1 MVKGSGIL
9 PTKNILHQIVEN
21 AYKKNIIQRI
31 GSFEKLYKTDT
42 MVFYIDRKDKTI
54 IVGIRGTR
62 PTDYD
67 DLEADA
73 MIAFNKL
80 NTTKRFKKDLQEI
93 QEVQQ
98 EYLPTQYDYYGV
110 GHSLSGAILDILL
123 DKKII
128 KYAISYNPAV
138 ESKYFRNHNNLRIYN
153 SGDPLYQIMGQF
165 TNNPEIR
172 NRSKSLWDT
181 VINTIPYVGTVYDKL
196 KEHKIESFKGG
207 KKYKQFK

>member
-21 AYKKNIIQRI
+21 AYSKNIVERI

-54 IVGIRGTR
+54 IIGIRGTR
-62 PTDYD
+62 PTDYN

-80 NTTKRFKKDLQEI
+80 STTNRFKNDLQEI
-93 QEVQQ
+93 QKIQK
-98 EYLPTQYDYYGV
+98 EYPRYQYDYYGV

-123 DKKII
+123 EKRLI
-128 KYAISYNPAV
+128 KFAVSYNPAV

-172 NRSKSLWDT
+172 NRNKSIWDT
-181 VINTIPYVGTVYDKL
+181 VIKAIPYVGTIYDNL